1 MDHHLATYGIWLG
14 LNIFF
19 RKPEICE
26 PGNLTDSEMTIIDS
40 IPEEANPEEVN
51 PQAVEPVVEPVVV
64 SVEPAV
70 EN

>member
-1 MDHHLATYGIWLG
+1 MNL
-14 LNIFF
+14 FF